1 MLETTAVGNGHA
13 TTRPAETPH
22 PWTGRRHVLDLD
34 DFSRDEI
41 EEVLRTADRM
51 KDVLARP
58 IRRVPSL
65 RGRTIVNLFYEASTR
80 TRVSF
85 ELAAKILGADV
96 VNIAASGS
104 SVEKGETLLDTARTL
119 RGLGADIMVL
129 RHPDSGAPYTV
140 ACHTDLSVVNA
151 GDGLHAHPTQ
161 ALLDAYTIREHIGR
175 IEGLRVL
182 IVGDILHSR
191 VARSNA
197 WCLATLG
204 ANVTFCGPP
213 ALLPLTSVADRD
225 RAPWPATV
233 DLNLDHAVEGV
244 DVIMP
249 LRVQLERQDGSRLA
263 SIRSY
268 ARDFGINRARLARA
282 ASHAIVM
289 HPGPMNEG
297 VEIDAD
303 VAHGDRSVVQQQV
316 TNGVAIR
323 MAVLYLITAAVRAA
337 TASEAEEARKPVHTG
352 ATNGAT
358 NGVTN
363 GATNGRGA

>member
-1 MLETTAVGNGHA
+1 MLETAAAINRRAVDHPAA
-13 TTRPAETPH
+13 TGPDASRH

-41 EEVLRTADRM
+41 EEVFRTADRM

-85 ELAAKILGADV
+85 ELAAKNLGADV

-119 RGLGADIMVL
+119 RGLGADVMVL

-140 ACHTDLSVVNA
+140 ARNTDLGVVNA
-151 GDGLHAHPTQ
+151 GDGTHAHPTQ
-161 ALLDAYTIREHIGR
+161 ALLDAYTIREHVGPV
-175 IEGLRVL
+175 EGLRVL

-197 WCLATLG
+197 WCLSILG
-204 ANVTFCGPP
+204 ADITFCGPP
-213 ALLPLTSVADRD
+213 ALVPPTSIMNRE
-225 RAPWPATV
+225 RAPWPARV
-233 DLNLDHAVEGV
+233 EFDLDRAVEGV

-249 LRVQLERQDGSRLA
+249 LRVQFERQDGSRLA
-263 SIRSY
+263 SVRAY
-268 ARDFGINRARLARA
+268 ARDFGITRARLACA
-282 ASHAIVM
+282 APHAVVM

-297 VEIDAD
+297 VEIEAE
-303 VAHGDRSVVQQQV
+303 VAHGDRSVIQQQV

-323 MAVLYLITAAVRAA
+323 MAVLYLLTAATRAA
-337 TASEAEEARKPVHTG
+337 LPQEDAVAKRPTQ
-352 ATNGAT
+352 ATSGRH
-358 NGVTN
+358 
-363 GATNGRGA
+363 NGRRS

>member
-1 MLETTAVGNGHA
+1 MLETAA
-13 TTRPAETPH
+13 AIDRRASARPAANGADAADH
-22 PWTGRRHVLDLD
+22 PWIGRRHVLDLD

-41 EEVLRTADRM
+41 EEVFRTTDRM

-85 ELAAKILGADV
+85 ELAAKNLGADV

-119 RGLGADIMVL
+119 RGLGADMMVL

-140 ACHTDLSVVNA
+140 ARHTDLGVVNA
-151 GDGLHAHPTQ
+151 GDGTHAHPTQ
-161 ALLDAYTIREHIGR
+161 ALLDAYTIREHVGP

-204 ANVTFCGPP
+204 ADVTFCGPP
-213 ALLPLTSVADRD
+213 ALLPPTSIMDHD
-225 RAPWPATV
+225 RAPWPARV
-233 DLNLDHAVEGV
+233 EFDLDRAVAGA

-263 SIRSY
+263 SVRAY
-268 ARDFGINRARLARA
+268 ARDFGITRIRLARA
-282 ASHAIVM
+282 APHAIVM

-297 VEIDAD
+297 VEIEAE

-323 MAVLYLITAAVRAA
+323 MAVLYLLTAAARAA
-337 TASEAEEARKPVHTG
+337 GTQDTG
-352 ATNGAT
+352 AGQRETAASAGA
-358 NGVTN
+358 GR
-363 GATNGRGA
+363 NGRRS

>member
-1 MLETTAVGNGHA
+1 MLETAAAIDRRASG
-13 TTRPAETPH
+13 RPAASNSAASPH
-22 PWTGRRHVLDLD
+22 PWIGRVHVLDLD

-41 EEVLRTADRM
+41 EEVFRTADRM
-51 KDVLARP
+51 RDVLARP

-85 ELAAKILGADV
+85 ELAAKNLGADV

-119 RGLGADIMVL
+119 RGLGADVLVL
-129 RHPDSGAPYTV
+129 RHPDSGAPYVV
-140 ACHTDLSVVNA
+140 ARHTDLAVVNA
-151 GDGLHAHPTQ
+151 GDGTHAHPTQ
-161 ALLDAYTIREHIGR
+161 ALLDAYTIREHVGPVD
-175 IEGLRVL
+175 GLRVL

-204 ANVTFCGPP
+204 AEVTFCGPP
-213 ALLPLTSVADRD
+213 ALLPPTSILECD
-225 RAPWPATV
+225 RAPWPARIAF
-233 DLNLDHAVEGV
+233 DLDQAVEGA

-249 LRVQLERQDGSRLA
+249 LRVQFERQDGSRLA
-263 SIRSY
+263 SVRAY
-268 ARDFGINRARLARA
+268 ARDFGITRRRLARA
-282 ASHAIVM
+282 APHAIVM

-297 VEIDAD
+297 VEIEAE
-303 VAHGDRSVVQQQV
+303 VAHGDRSVVQEQV

-323 MAVLYLITAAVRAA
+323 MAVLYLLTAAARARSTPDA
-337 TASEAEEARKPVHTG
+337 GTSLHTG
-352 ATNGAT
+352 TTAAG
-358 NGVTN
+358 
-363 GATNGRGA
+363 NGRNGRSA

>member
-1 MLETTAVGNGHA
+1 MLETATAINRQPAPQPA
-13 TTRPAETPH
+13 TRDRGDALH

-41 EEVLRTADRM
+41 EEVLVTSDRM

-85 ELAAKILGADV
+85 ELAAKNLGADV

-119 RGLGADIMVL
+119 RGLGADIMIV
-129 RHPDSGAPYTV
+129 RHPDSGAPYAV
-140 ACHTDLSVVNA
+140 AQHTDLSVVNA
-151 GDGLHAHPTQ
+151 GDGTHAHPTQ
-161 ALLDAYTIREHIGR
+161 ALLDAYTIRDHLGSIA
-175 IEGLRVL
+175 GLRIL

-204 ANVTFCGPP
+204 AEVTFCGPP
-213 ALLPLTSVADRD
+213 ALIPPTSITAREL
-225 RAPWPATV
+225 APWPACV
-233 DLNLDHAVEGV
+233 AFDLDQAIEGV
-244 DVIMP
+244 DVVMP
-249 LRVQLERQDGSRLA
+249 LRVQFERQDGSRLA
-263 SIRSY
+263 SVRAY
-268 ARDFGINRARLARA
+268 ARDYGITRDRISRA
-282 ASHAIVM
+282 APRAIVM

-297 VEIDAD
+297 VEIEAE
-303 VAHGDRSVVQQQV
+303 VAHGERSVVQQQV

-323 MAVLYLITAAVRAA
+323 MAVLYLLTAAARAA
-337 TASEAEEARKPVHTG
+337 STHDDESGRR
-352 ATNGAT
+352 
-358 NGVTN
+358 
-363 GATNGRGA
+363 NGRSSAASAVATSMEHQS

>member
-1 MLETTAVGNGHA
+1 MLETTAAVNGHTIA
-13 TTRPAETPH
+13 RPADQPH

-34 DFSRDEI
+34 DFRRDEI

-85 ELAAKILGADV
+85 ELAAKNLGADV

-119 RGLGADIMVL
+119 RGLGADILVL
-129 RHPDSGAPYTV
+129 RHPDSGAPYVV
-140 ACHTDLSVVNA
+140 AQHTDLCVVNA

-161 ALLDAYTIREHIGR
+161 ALLDAYTIREHLGR

-204 ANVTFCGPP
+204 AEVTFCGPP
-213 ALLPLTSVADRD
+213 ALLPPTSVTNREQ
-225 RAPWPATV
+225 APWPAKV
-233 DLNLDHAVEGV
+233 DLDLDHAIQGV

-268 ARDFGINRARLARA
+268 ARDFGINRARVGRA
-282 ASHAIVM
+282 APRAIVM

-297 VEIDAD
+297 IEIEAD
-303 VAHGDRSVVQQQV
+303 VAHGEHSVVQQQV

-323 MAVLYLITAAVRAA
+323 MATLYLLMAAVRITAASGAGEAHGAA
-337 TASEAEEARKPVHTG
+337 AVQSSAA
-352 ATNGAT
+352 NG
-358 NGVTN
+358 
-363 GATNGRGA
+363 GRP